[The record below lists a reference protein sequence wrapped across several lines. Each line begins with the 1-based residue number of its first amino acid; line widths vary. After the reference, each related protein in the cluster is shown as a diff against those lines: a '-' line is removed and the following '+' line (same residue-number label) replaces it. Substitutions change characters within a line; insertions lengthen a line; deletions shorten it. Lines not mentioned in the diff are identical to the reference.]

1 MNIESTTTIVVYP
14 TQVDYLVVC
23 VFGLRGAVS
32 LISLQWPIVPGT
44 PTVSAVR
51 LASGLLRLVVWMVKW
66 IVISEETFRGLLI

>member
-1 MNIESTTTIVVYP
+1 MCLILEEW
-14 TQVDYLVVC
+14 
-23 VFGLRGAVS
+23 FS

-66 IVISEETFRGLLI
+66 IVIPEETFRGLLI